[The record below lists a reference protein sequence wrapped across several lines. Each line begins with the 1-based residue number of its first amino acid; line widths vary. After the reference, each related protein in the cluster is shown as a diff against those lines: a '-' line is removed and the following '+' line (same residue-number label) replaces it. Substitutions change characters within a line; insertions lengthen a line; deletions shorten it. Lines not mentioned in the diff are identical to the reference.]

1 MKWNVEFFRLAGTA
15 GGTFRRFIIVR
26 KDICFELKSDFFINN
41 NKKAKWVSLQ
51 SQLPNSMRL
60 AMRPQRIIE
69 DHHVTK

>member
-1 MKWNVEFFRLAGTA
+1 MLSFFGWPELR